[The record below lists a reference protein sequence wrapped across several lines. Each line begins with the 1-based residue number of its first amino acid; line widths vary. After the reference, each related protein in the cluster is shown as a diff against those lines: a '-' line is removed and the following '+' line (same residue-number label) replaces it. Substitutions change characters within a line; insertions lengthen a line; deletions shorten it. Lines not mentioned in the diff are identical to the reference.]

1 MRRAP
6 AAWAAIV
13 TCVLALS
20 AGAAFAQAPATYL
33 YNLSSFSGPLRDD
46 WARIRVDARRDETFV
61 IYQNTVRVFNPAG
74 MEFFSFGE
82 DLDLGQILDLAVDGN
97 GDLILLSFKDS
108 RTQVTRC
115 NFRGEPVG
123 PIDISKVPDG
133 VAFHANRMVLRNG
146 LLYFASLAAS
156 TAIVTDIAGEFRRRI
171 DLLPLMEPEDR
182 QKGGTESIGFAVD
195 EEGNVYFSVPSLFRV
210 FKVSPDGR
218 LAYFGRPGSVPG
230 RFGIAAGIAFDSA
243 GNVLV
248 ADKLKCVVMVFDPG
262 FNFVGEFG
270 YRGPRP
276 ENLVVPEDIAVDRQ
290 DRLYVSQGRRR
301 GIGVFAL
308 GRR

>member
-1 MRRAP
+1 MS
-6 AAWAAIV
+6 
-13 TCVLALS
+13 CVLALS
-20 AGAAFAQAPATYL
+20 ASAAFAQAQATYL
-33 YNLSSFSGPLRDD
+33 YNLSSFLGRLRDD

-82 DLDLGQILDLAVDGN
+82 DLDLGQLVDLAVDGN
-97 GDLILLSFKDS
+97 GDLILLSFRDS

-115 NFRGEPVG
+115 NFRGDPIG
-123 PIDISKVPDG
+123 PIDIRNLPDG
-133 VAFHANRMVLRNG
+133 LAFHANRMVLRNG
-146 LLYFASLAAS
+146 QLYFASLAAS
-156 TAIVTDIAGEFRRRI
+156 TVIVTDVAGEFRRRI
-171 DLLPLMEPEDR
+171 DLLPLMEPEER

-195 EEGNVYFSVPSLFRV
+195 EEGNVFLSVPSLFRV
-210 FKVSPDGR
+210 FKVSPDGQ

-243 GNVLV
+243 GNLLV
-248 ADKLKCVVMVFDPG
+248 ADKLKCVVMVFDKG
-262 FNFVGEFG
+262 FNFMGEFG
-270 YRGPRP
+270 YRGSRP

-308 GRR
+308 APR